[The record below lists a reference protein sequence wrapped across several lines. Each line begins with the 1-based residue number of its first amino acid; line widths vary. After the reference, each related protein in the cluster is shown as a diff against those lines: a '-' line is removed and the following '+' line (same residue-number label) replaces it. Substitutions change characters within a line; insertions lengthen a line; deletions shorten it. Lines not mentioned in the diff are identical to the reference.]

1 MKDALAVQVLQPS
14 GNIQR
19 QTDPDAPRQIQ
30 VTVQQLLQVT
40 SVYVLQ
46 GGTDGHV
53 NTKPAAESAGDLS
66 SASHNAIS
74 FVI

>member
-19 QTDPDAPRQIQ
+19 QTDPDAPRQVQ

-40 SVYVLQ
+40 SVNVLQ
-46 GGTDGHV
+46 GGRDDPMLTH
-53 NTKPAAESAGDLS
+53 NQLS
-66 SASHNAIS
+66 QLEICLQP
-74 FVI
+74 

>member
-1 MKDALAVQVLQPS
+1 MKDALAVQVLKPS

-46 GGTDGHV
+46 GGRGGPMLTQNQLLICLQPHIM
-53 NTKPAAESAGDLS
+53 LLLC
-66 SASHNAIS
+66 
-74 FVI
+74 

>member
-46 GGTDGHV
+46 GGRDGPML
-53 NTKPAAESAGDLS
+53 TQTDLS
-66 SASHNAIS
+66 SAS
-74 FVI
+74 FVIQLTHSENIET